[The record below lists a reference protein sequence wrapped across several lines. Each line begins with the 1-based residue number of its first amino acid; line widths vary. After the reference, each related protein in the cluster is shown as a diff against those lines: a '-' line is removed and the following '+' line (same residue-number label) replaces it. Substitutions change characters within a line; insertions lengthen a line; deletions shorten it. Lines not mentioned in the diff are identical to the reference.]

1 MDFNLSEEQGLLRD
15 SVARYLQDKYDFE
28 ARRAIIASSVGYS
41 PVHWRAFAEELGI
54 LGAAFPA
61 ELGGFGGGSIENMII
76 MEEMGKAI
84 AVEPY
89 FSTVVLGGGFL
100 KHGKSAIAA
109 DVIGKIISGE
119 TIIAGAFAE
128 PQGRYDWSDVRTTA
142 RKKGD
147 SYVVNGHK
155 AVVVAAP
162 YATHLAITTRT
173 DGAQRDRD
181 GLAVLLLDCKAN
193 GITMRD
199 YPTVDGFR
207 AAEVYL
213 ENVVVPAENLLST
226 EGGGIDLIEQ
236 VMDEAVAALC
246 AEAVGCMRKLH
257 SGTIDYARQRKQFG
271 VPIASFQVL
280 QHAMVDMFLALEQAV
295 SMTMMATLLLDSPA
309 PERARAAS
317 AAKVQVG
324 KSCNFVG
331 KNAIQIHGGIGMTDE
346 LAIGHY
352 FKRTTM
358 IENMFGSVDHHL
370 ARFERLSRAA

>member
-1 MDFNLSEEQGLLRD
+1 MDFNLSEEQSLLRD
-15 SVARYLQDKYDFE
+15 SIARYLQDKYDFD
-28 ARRAIIASSVGYS
+28 ARREITASDLGYS
-41 PVHWRAFAEELGI
+41 PLHWQAFAHELGI

-61 ELGGFGGGSIENMII
+61 TLGGFGGGAVENMIV

-89 FSTVVLGGGFL
+89 FSTIVLGGGFL
-100 KHGKSAIAA
+100 KHSQSPIAH
-109 DVIGKIISGE
+109 DVIGKIIAGE
-119 TIIAGAFAE
+119 AILACAYAE
-128 PQGRYDWSDVRTTA
+128 PQGRYDWADVKTSA
-142 RKKGD
+142 RKDGG
-147 SYVVNGHK
+147 SYIVNGHK

-162 YATHLAITTRT
+162 YASHLVVTART
-173 DGAQRDRD
+173 GGGQRDRN
-181 GLAVLLLDCKAN
+181 GLAVLLVDRKTP
-193 GITMRD
+193 GIATRD

-207 AAEVYL
+207 AAEVYF
-213 ENVVVPAENLLST
+213 ENVVVPADNLLNPDSS
-226 EGGGIDLIEQ
+226 GIDLIEQ
-236 VMDEAVAALC
+236 VMDEAMAAVC

-257 SGTIDYARQRKQFG
+257 SGTIDYTRQRKQFG

-295 SMTMMATLLLDSPA
+295 SMTMMATLKLDSPSL
-309 PERARAAS
+309 ERARALS

-331 KNAIQIHGGIGMTDE
+331 KNAIQIHGGIGMTNE

-358 IENMFGSVDHHL
+358 IENLFGSVDHHL
-370 ARFERLSRAA
+370 ARFERLSRTA